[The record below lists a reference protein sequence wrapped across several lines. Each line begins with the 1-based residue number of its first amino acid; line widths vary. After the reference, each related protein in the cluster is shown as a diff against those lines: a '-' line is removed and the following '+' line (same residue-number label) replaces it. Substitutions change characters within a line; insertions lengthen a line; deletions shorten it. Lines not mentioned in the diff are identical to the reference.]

1 MNPSRLQLACNSA
14 AILFSH
20 INYPQMNPRIYHALG
35 SKRRLT
41 LQEFFHEFIKFGRFR
56 HFVTPRHTF
65 RHTYKHTVINLIHL
79 LNPLL

>member
-1 MNPSRLQLACNSA
+1 
-14 AILFSH
+14 
-20 INYPQMNPRIYHALG
+20 MNPRIYHALG

-41 LQEFFHEFIKFGRFR
+41 LQEFFHELIKFGRFR

-79 LNPLL
+79 IKGLL